1 MIRPS
6 RLILGAALVI
16 GAACSSTPTAP
27 KPAPN
32 TMSPEAGA
40 LLDET
45 PPDDC
50 RGGFSVTNG
59 KAC

>member
-1 MIRPS
+1 MIRLS
-6 RLILGAALVI
+6 RLILGAALVT
-16 GAACSSTPTAP
+16 GAACSGTPTEP
-27 KPAPN
+27 KPVPN
-32 TMSPEAGA
+32 TMAPDAGA

>member
-6 RLILGAALVI
+6 RLLVAVALVT
-16 GAACSSTPTAP
+16 GAACSGTPTAP
-27 KPAPN
+27 TPAPN
-32 TMSPEAGA
+32 TTTPGAGA

-45 PPDDC
+45 PEEC
-50 RGGFSVTNG
+50 RGGFTVTNG